1 MAGPR
6 PGPRHAAVR
15 YLLGGAFH
23 AMAYTEWGDPAAPPV
38 VCVHGLTRNGRDF
51 DALAEALAP
60 RHRVICPDLPG
71 RGASDW
77 LADPNLYQ
85 PPSYVVTLG
94 HLLAA
99 IGQPVAWVGTS
110 LGGICGMLIAAAQ
123 GQPITRLVLN
133 DVGAHIPAAAL
144 RRIRD
149 YMALAAEH
157 EMLSR
162 FDGLAAL
169 EQHLRLI
176 HAPFGD
182 LTDAQWAHLAR
193 HSSRTLPDGRLALA
207 YDPAIGDPIR
217 AAEPQDVALWPF
229 WAAITIPVLVL
240 RGEASDLLS
249 PETLA
254 QMQARPGTEAHIVP
268 GAGHAPA
275 LMDAPTID
283 VIARFLA

>member
-1 MAGPR
+1 MPTPRAG
-6 PGPRHAAVR
+6 AVR
-15 YLLGGAFH
+15 YLLAGAFRT
-23 AMAYTEWGDPAAPPV
+23 MAFTEWGDPAAPPV

-60 RHRVICPDLPG
+60 RHSVICPDLPG

-77 LADPNLYQ
+77 LPDPNLYQ
-85 PPSYVVTLG
+85 PPAYCEALS

-110 LGGICGMLIAAAQ
+110 LGGICGMLLAAAQ
-123 GQPITRLVLN
+123 GAPIMRMVLN
-133 DVGAHIPAAAL
+133 DVGAHIPAASL

-149 YMALAAEH
+149 YMTLAADKISSFSD
-157 EMLSR
+157 LT
-162 FDGLAAL
+162 AL

-182 LTDAQWAHLAR
+182 LTDAQWADLAR
-193 HSSRTLPDGRLALA
+193 HSARTLPDGALALA

-229 WAAITIPVLVL
+229 WAAVTIPVLVL
-240 RGEASDLLS
+240 RGESSDLLLT
-249 PETLA
+249 ETVE
-254 QMQARPGTEAHIVP
+254 QMLARPGTEAHTVL

-283 VIARFLA
+283 VIARFLG